1 MMWLFGQVFVW
12 CLVSFVAG
20 SAVTAAAMLMQRRLM
35 PPAAVVVE
43 PTGEPTGVKKIVEM
57 EAAE

>member
-1 MMWLFGQVFVW
+1 MMWLFGQVFVL

-20 SAVTAAAMLMQRRLM
+20 AAMT
-35 PPAAVVVE
+35 AVVLVMRDRLTPTPVVE
-43 PTGEPTGVKKIVEM
+43 STGERKIVEM